1 MTVPLDIRNDIRA
14 IDVEG
19 VPRAEIAQ
27 GLGVS
32 RNTVAKYADMEDMS
46 PAAPVLAEL
55 NRRLASLSFPF
66 SLALI
71 GTPWRTITMYCTLQ
85 TIGWTIWAMP
95 I

>member
-1 MTVPLDIRNDIRA
+1 MTVPLDIRNDIRLMDA
-14 IDVEG
+14 EG

-27 GLGVS
+27 SLGVS
-32 RNTVAKYADMEDMS
+32 RNTVAKCADMEDMS
-46 PAAPVLAEL
+46 PAVPVFAEL

-66 SLALI
+66 SLAFI